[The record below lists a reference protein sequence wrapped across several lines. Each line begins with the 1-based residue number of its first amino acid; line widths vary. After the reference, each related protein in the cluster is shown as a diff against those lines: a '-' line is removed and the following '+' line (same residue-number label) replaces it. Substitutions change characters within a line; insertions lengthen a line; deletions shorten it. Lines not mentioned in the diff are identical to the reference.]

1 MVSFRYIAKAL
12 LNILYKDQFVSR
24 FRVALDACT
33 AQRRDIISLHNW
45 VKGTGSINQEE
56 ASFLDEDDDLMSMS
70 SRPDDAQSYFE
81 NFVVRA
87 GVKLSRIL
95 HKV

>member
-1 MVSFRYIAKAL
+1 M
-12 LNILYKDQFVSR
+12 LYEDQFVSR
-24 FRVALDACT
+24 FRVALDACA

-45 VKGTGSINQEE
+45 VKGTGSINQKE

-70 SRPDDAQSYFE
+70 SRPDDARSYFE
-81 NFVVRA
+81 NLVVRV
-87 GVKLSRIL
+87 GLKLSRIL